1 MLTYM
6 KTEKEIKNSINSV
19 LDIGTGTG
27 ILSLTSSKLFNSTAM
42 GIDIDAESIS
52 QANSNLLRNNSIKNT
67 SFTKLE
73 LEEVTGSFDLI
84 VANISKSYLISKS
97 EILLSRLLSNSYLLI
112 SGFIFSDFNE
122 VKWNFFYKKCN
133 LIRIIQINNW
143 ITLLLRKA

>member
-6 KTEKEIKNSINSV
+6 KKEKEIKNSINSV

-27 ILSLTSSKLFNSTAM
+27 ILSLTASKLFNSTSM

-73 LEEVTGSFDLI
+73 LEEVPGCFDLI

-143 ITLLLRKA
+143 ITLLLRKV